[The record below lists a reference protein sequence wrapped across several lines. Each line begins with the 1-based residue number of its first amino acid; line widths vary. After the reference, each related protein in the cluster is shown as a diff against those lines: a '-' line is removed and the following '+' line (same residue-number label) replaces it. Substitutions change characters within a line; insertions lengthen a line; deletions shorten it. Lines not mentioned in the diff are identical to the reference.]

1 MKCISMVV
9 LKHQTCNLCCNWS
22 HWKILDFRQIVD
34 FAWFCRNEKK
44 RQVPSI
50 LPYCIASWDFCL
62 SIVHHLKGTREGMAW
77 KGLPVLHVG
86 SSPNTLIWKMKHESY
101 HMKEKI
107 CFQSLKEVKARAM
120 NEVSKQV
127 DWYIDLC
134 IFKFP
139 STIQLQANLFQPSR
153 VDGH

>member
-1 MKCISMVV
+1 
-9 LKHQTCNLCCNWS
+9 
-22 HWKILDFRQIVD
+22 
-34 FAWFCRNEKK
+34 
-44 RQVPSI
+44 
-50 LPYCIASWDFCL
+50 
-62 SIVHHLKGTREGMAW
+62 
-77 KGLPVLHVG
+77 
-86 SSPNTLIWKMKHESY
+86 
-101 HMKEKI
+101 MKEKI

-139 STIQLQANLFQPSR
+139 SRIQLQANLFQTSR